1 MSTPKKP
8 VIKTLFG
15 QAAVE
20 RGFCTTQDVERAL
33 KIQQEQDRI
42 GERHRLL
49 GIIMIG
55 EGLLSTANLI
65 EMLQEE
71 AKRPE
76 ARGRP
81 GPGP

>member
-1 MSTPKKP
+1 MSASRKP
-8 VIKTLFG
+8 APKTLFG

-20 RGFCTTQDVERAL
+20 RGFCTSQDVEKAL
-33 KIQQEQDRI
+33 KIQREQDRI
-42 GERHRLL
+42 GEKHRLL

-71 AKRPE
+71 AKRK
-76 ARGRP
+76 AG
-81 GPGP
+81 G